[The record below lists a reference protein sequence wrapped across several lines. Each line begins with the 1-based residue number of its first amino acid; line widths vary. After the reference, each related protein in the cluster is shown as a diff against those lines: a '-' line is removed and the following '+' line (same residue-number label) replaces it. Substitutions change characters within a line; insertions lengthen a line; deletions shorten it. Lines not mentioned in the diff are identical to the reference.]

1 MFNVFNKN
9 ATPHRDIY
17 INIFTIYR
25 IIVMKNEEKRK
36 VQLTGGST
44 LTISLPVKWARAAG
58 IKHGDELSLVQR
70 SDNSLLITP
79 EKSEEE
85 RMKSAT
91 LELSENESFEDNF
104 RYLISY
110 YLVGYD
116 LVKLLSPKGFEAEE
130 RKRIK
135 EEVRKRLIGME
146 VVGESSKEIIL
157 QSFLKYEDFTLRD
170 AIRSM
175 SEIIV
180 SMHGDAITALEKG
193 DLNLAEDVTE
203 RDNEIDRFY
212 LLIVRQLKA
221 AMSDPELA
229 NKIGVGRQRDSL
241 GYRIIV
247 KSMERIGDHVENIA
261 KNVML
266 MNQTSAVLMREPEA
280 ALRAATLKRIKEIGF
295 RTENIFTKTL
305 ASLSDMDMK
314 EANETIRDANTL
326 ADKLD
331 ELNERILAE
340 ELSITDKVHI
350 LSILES
356 LGRIA
361 KYCGDIAE
369 VTINMGTR
377 IAGELEF

>member
-1 MFNVFNKN
+1 M
-9 ATPHRDIY
+9 
-17 INIFTIYR
+17 
-25 IIVMKNEEKRK
+25 VMNEEKRK

-44 LTISLPVKWARAAG
+44 LTISLPVKWARVAG
-58 IKHGDELSLVQR
+58 IKHGDELSLIQR

-79 EKSEEE
+79 EKNEEE
-85 RMKSAT
+85 RIKSAA

-116 LVKLLSPKGFEAEE
+116 IVKLLSPKGFEAEE

-180 SMHGDAITALEKG
+180 SMHGDAISALEKG

-266 MNQTSAVLMREPEA
+266 MNQTSAVLEPEA
-280 ALRAATLKRIKEIGF
+280 ALRVATLKRIKEIGF
-295 RTENIFTKTL
+295 RTENIFTETL

-314 EANETIRDANTL
+314 EANEMIRNANTL
-326 ADKLD
+326 ADELE

>member
-1 MFNVFNKN
+1 
-9 ATPHRDIY
+9 
-17 INIFTIYR
+17 
-25 IIVMKNEEKRK
+25 MKEEKRK
-36 VQLTGGST
+36 IQLTGGST
-44 LTISLPVKWARAAG
+44 LTISLPIKWAREAG
-58 IKHGDELSLVQR
+58 IKQGDELSLIQR
-70 SDNSLLITP
+70 ADNSLLITP
-79 EKSEEE
+79 EKKEGKQI
-85 RMKSAT
+85 KSAE
-91 LELSENESFEDNF
+91 LQLSELESFEDNF
-104 RYLISY
+104 RYLIAH

-116 LVKLLSPKGFEAEE
+116 LIKLLSPSGFEAEE

-146 VVGESSKEIIL
+146 VVGESSKEIVL

-175 SEIIV
+175 SEIIL
-180 SMHGDAITALEKG
+180 SMHGDAISALENG
-193 DLNLAEDVTE
+193 DLNLAEDVIE

-229 NKIGVGRQRDSL
+229 KKIGVGRQRDSL

-261 KNVML
+261 KNSISPVSVPASL
-266 MNQTSAVLMREPEA
+266 GVHSSEG
-280 ALRAATLKRIKEIGF
+280 IKEIGL

-305 ASLSDMDMK
+305 ASLSNLDMK
-314 EANETIRDANTL
+314 EANETIREANAL
-326 ADKLD
+326 IDKL
-331 ELNERILAE
+331 EGINERVLAEE
-340 ELSITDKVHI
+340 ELSITDKIHI

-361 KYCGDIAE
+361 KYCADIAE
-369 VTINMGTR
+369 VTINMGTK

>member
-1 MFNVFNKN
+1 MYNVFNKN
-9 ATPHRDIY
+9 ATPHQDIY

-25 IIVMKNEEKRK
+25 IIVMMNEEKRK

-85 RMKSAT
+85 RIKSAE

-180 SMHGDAITALEKG
+180 SMHGDAISALEKG

-266 MNQTSAVLMREPEA
+266 MNQTSAVREPEA
-280 ALRAATLKRIKEIGF
+280 ALRVATLKRIKEIGF
-295 RTENIFTKTL
+295 RTENIFTETL

-326 ADKLD
+326 ADEL
-331 ELNERILAE
+331 EGLNERILAE

-377 IAGELEF
+377 IAGELEV

>member
-1 MFNVFNKN
+1 MYNVFNKN
-9 ATPHRDIY
+9 TTSHQDIY

-25 IIVMKNEEKRK
+25 IIVMMNEEKRK

-85 RMKSAT
+85 RIKSAE

-180 SMHGDAITALEKG
+180 SMHGDAISALEKG

-266 MNQTSAVLMREPEA
+266 MNQTSAVREPEA
-280 ALRAATLKRIKEIGF
+280 ALRVATLKRIKEIGF
-295 RTENIFTKTL
+295 RTENIFTETL

-326 ADKLD
+326 ADEL
-331 ELNERILAE
+331 EGLNERILAE

-377 IAGELEF
+377 IAGELEV

>member
-1 MFNVFNKN
+1 MYNVFNKN
-9 ATPHRDIY
+9 ATPHQDIY

-25 IIVMKNEEKRK
+25 IIVMMNEEKRK

-85 RMKSAT
+85 RIKSAE

-180 SMHGDAITALEKG
+180 SMHGDAISALEKG

-266 MNQTSAVLMREPEA
+266 MNQTSAVREPEA
-280 ALRAATLKRIKEIGF
+280 ALRVATLKRIKEIGF
-295 RTENIFTKTL
+295 RTENIFTETL

-326 ADKLD
+326 AGKLD
-331 ELNERILAE
+331 GLNEQILAE

-377 IAGELEF
+377 IAGELEV

>member
-1 MFNVFNKN
+1 
-9 ATPHRDIY
+9 
-17 INIFTIYR
+17 
-25 IIVMKNEEKRK
+25 MKEEKRK
-36 VQLTGGST
+36 IQLTGGST
-44 LTISLPVKWARAAG
+44 LTISLPIKWAREAG
-58 IKHGDELSLVQR
+58 IKQGDELSLIQR
-70 SDNSLLITP
+70 ADHSLLITP
-79 EKSEEE
+79 EKKEGKQI
-85 RMKSAT
+85 KSAE
-91 LELSENESFEDNF
+91 LGLSELESFEDNF
-104 RYLISY
+104 RYLIAH

-116 LVKLLSPKGFEAEE
+116 LIKLLSPSGFEAEE

-146 VVGESSKEIIL
+146 VVGESSKEIVL

-175 SEIIV
+175 SEIIM
-180 SMHGDAITALEKG
+180 SMHGDAISALEKG
-193 DLNLAEDVTE
+193 DLNLAEDVVE

-229 NKIGVGRQRDSL
+229 KKIGVGRQRDSL

-261 KNVML
+261 KNSKL
-266 MNQTSAVLMREPEA
+266 MNLKSP
-280 ALRAATLKRIKEIGF
+280 ALEGIKEIGF
-295 RTENIFTKTL
+295 RAEHIFTKTM
-305 ASLSDMDMK
+305 ASLSNMDMK
-314 EANETIRDANTL
+314 EANETIRDANAL
-326 ADKLD
+326 IDKL
-331 ELNERILAE
+331 EGINERVLVE
-340 ELSITDKVHI
+340 ELSITDKIHV

-361 KYCGDIAE
+361 KYCADIAE
-369 VTINMGTR
+369 ITINMGTR

>member
-1 MFNVFNKN
+1 MYNVFNKN
-9 ATPHRDIY
+9 ATSHQDIY

-25 IIVMKNEEKRK
+25 IIVMMNEEKRK

-85 RMKSAT
+85 RIKSAE

-180 SMHGDAITALEKG
+180 SMHGDAISALEKG

-266 MNQTSAVLMREPEA
+266 MNQTSAVREPEA
-280 ALRAATLKRIKEIGF
+280 ALRVATLKRIKEIGF
-295 RTENIFTKTL
+295 RTENIFTETL

-326 ADKLD
+326 AGKLD
-331 ELNERILAE
+331 GLNERILAE

>member
-1 MFNVFNKN
+1 
-9 ATPHRDIY
+9 
-17 INIFTIYR
+17 
-25 IIVMKNEEKRK
+25 MKEEKRK
-36 VQLTGGST
+36 IQLTGGST
-44 LTISLPVKWARAAG
+44 FTISLPIKWAREAG
-58 IKHGDELSLVQR
+58 ISQGDELSLIQR

-79 EKSEEE
+79 EKKREEQI
-85 RMKSAT
+85 KSAE
-91 LELSENESFEDNF
+91 LELSELESFEDNF
-104 RYLISY
+104 RYLIAH

-116 LVKLLSPKGFEAEE
+116 VVKLLSLNGFEAEE

-146 VVGESSKEIIL
+146 IVGESSKEIVL

-170 AIRSM
+170 AIRNM
-175 SEIIV
+175 SEIIL
-180 SMHGDAITALEKG
+180 SMHREAISALEKG
-193 DLNLAEDVTE
+193 NLNLAEDVME

-221 AMSDPELA
+221 AMSNPELA
-229 NKIGVGRQRDSL
+229 KKIGVGRQRDSL

-266 MNQTSAVLMREPEA
+266 MNPKSSVSASLGVQSLEG
-280 ALRAATLKRIKEIGF
+280 IKEIGF
-295 RTENIFTKTL
+295 RAENIFTKTL
-305 ASLSDMDMK
+305 GSLSNMDMK
-314 EANETIRDANTL
+314 EANEMIRDANAL
-326 ADKLD
+326 IDKL
-331 ELNERILAE
+331 EEINERVLAE
-340 ELSITDKVHI
+340 ELSITDKIHV

-361 KYCGDIAE
+361 KYCTDIAE
-369 VTINMGTR
+369 VTINMGTK

>member
-1 MFNVFNKN
+1 
-9 ATPHRDIY
+9 
-17 INIFTIYR
+17 
-25 IIVMKNEEKRK
+25 
-36 VQLTGGST
+36 
-44 LTISLPVKWARAAG
+44 
-58 IKHGDELSLVQR
+58 
-70 SDNSLLITP
+70 
-79 EKSEEE
+79 
-85 RMKSAT
+85 
-91 LELSENESFEDNF
+91 
-104 RYLISY
+104 
-110 YLVGYD
+110 
-116 LVKLLSPKGFEAEE
+116 
-130 RKRIK
+130 
-135 EEVRKRLIGME
+135 ME

-193 DLNLAEDVTE
+193 DRNLAEDVTE

-261 KNVML
+261 KNAML
-266 MNQTSAVLMREPEA
+266 MNQTSSVLMREPEA
-280 ALRAATLKRIKEIGF
+280 ELRIATLKRIKEIGF
-295 RTENIFTKTL
+295 RTENIFIKTR
-305 ASLSDMDMK
+305 ASLSEMDMK

-326 ADKLD
+326 VDKLE

>member
-1 MFNVFNKN
+1 M
-9 ATPHRDIY
+9 I
-17 INIFTIYR
+17 
-25 IIVMKNEEKRK
+25 NEEKRK

-44 LTISLPVKWARAAG
+44 LTISLPVKWARSAG
-58 IKHGDELSLVQR
+58 IKHGDELSLIQR

-85 RMKSAT
+85 RIKSAA
-91 LELSENESFEDNF
+91 LKLSENESFEDNF

-116 LVKLLSPKGFEAEE
+116 LVKLLSPRGFEAEE

-180 SMHGDAITALEKG
+180 SMHGDAISALEKG

-266 MNQTSAVLMREPEA
+266 MNQTNAVREPEA
-280 ALRAATLKRIKEIGF
+280 ALRVATLKRIKEIGF
-295 RTENIFTKTL
+295 RTENIFTRTL

-314 EANETIRDANTL
+314 EANKTIRDANAL
-326 ADKLD
+326 ADKL
-331 ELNERILAE
+331 EGLNERILAE

-369 VTINMGTR
+369 VTINMGTK

>member
-1 MFNVFNKN
+1 MYNVFNKN
-9 ATPHRDIY
+9 ATPHQDIY

-25 IIVMKNEEKRK
+25 IIVMMNEEKRK

-85 RMKSAT
+85 RIKSAE

-180 SMHGDAITALEKG
+180 SMHGDAISALEKG

-266 MNQTSAVLMREPEA
+266 MNQTSAVREPEA
-280 ALRAATLKRIKEIGF
+280 ALRVATLKRIKEIGF
-295 RTENIFTKTL
+295 RTENIFTETL

-326 ADKLD
+326 ADELD
-331 ELNERILAE
+331 GLNEQILAE

-377 IAGELEF
+377 IAGELEV

>member
-1 MFNVFNKN
+1 M
-9 ATPHRDIY
+9 
-17 INIFTIYR
+17 
-25 IIVMKNEEKRK
+25 MNEEKRK

-58 IKHGDELSLVQR
+58 IKQGDELSLVQR

-85 RMKSAT
+85 RIKSAA

-180 SMHGDAITALEKG
+180 SMHGDAISALEKG

-266 MNQTSAVLMREPEA
+266 MNQTSAVREPEA
-280 ALRAATLKRIKEIGF
+280 ASRVATLKRIKEIGF

-314 EANETIRDANTL
+314 EANKTIRDANTL
-326 ADKLD
+326 ADKLE

-369 VTINMGTR
+369 ITINMGTR
-377 IAGELEF
+377 IAGELEV